1 MAQLE
6 ELLEKKPDAV
16 SEDMGYSTPSD
27 AYPEDEWEKQ
37 KLKGWPRQIHV
48 FGMRQNQINRGTAAR
63 LRALEIQN
71 RTLEIKIQRLEEE
84 LEGLAAREKKILGR
98 VAAEM
103 DTMQAEINRLRLSTQ
118 LNSNALGPHSAAAGT
133 GKRRERKRFPG
144 IVIDT
149 EQRRQALQNGVCR
162 RSRL

>member
-84 LEGLAAREKKILGR
+84 LEGLAARE
-98 VAAEM
+98 
-103 DTMQAEINRLRLSTQ
+103 INRLRLSTQ
-118 LNSNALGPHSAAAGT
+118 LNSNALDRILRQPEPESAE
-133 GKRRERKRFPG
+133 KEN
-144 IVIDT
+144 DSQ
-149 EQRRQALQNGVCR
+149 E
-162 RSRL
+162 S

>member
-63 LRALEIQN
+63 LRALEES
-71 RTLEIKIQRLEEE
+71 RHFGRSARAMHVSPSTLSRQIQRLEEE

-118 LNSNALGPHSAAAGT
+118 LNSNALDRILRQPEPESAE
-133 GKRRERKRFPG
+133 KEN
-144 IVIDT
+144 DSQ
-149 EQRRQALQNGVCR
+149 E
-162 RSRL
+162 S

>member
-63 LRALEIQN
+63 LR
-71 RTLEIKIQRLEEE
+71 EE

-98 VAAEM
+98 IAAEM

-118 LNSNALGPHSAAAGT
+118 LNSNALDRILRQPEPESAE
-133 GKRRERKRFPG
+133 KEN
-144 IVIDT
+144 DSQ
-149 EQRRQALQNGVCR
+149 E
-162 RSRL
+162 S